1 MKRITDFFNRIY
13 KRAVDFILGFIR
25 FFYPNNIKKT
35 FSNENM
41 KRIFATKEG
50 WLNILYYA
58 SLIFIALVFLFPF
71 YLVLI
76 NSFKNKTDIIFS
88 PLEITNGFMRDFSN
102 YQNGIE
108 TTNFFRSILNSFLIT
123 VISVS
128 LILLFT
134 SMASWMIVRVKNRL
148 TRFLYYSF
156 VLAMVVPFQLLL
168 QPMVYMSSNWF
179 NLDNLLGINILYVGF
194 GAGLSVFIFTGFII
208 FVE

>member
-13 KRAVDFILGFIR
+13 KKAVDFILGFIR
-25 FFYPNNIKKT
+25 FFYPDNIKKT

-128 LILLFT
+128 LIL
-134 SMASWMIVRVKNRL
+134 
-148 TRFLYYSF
+148 
-156 VLAMVVPFQLLL
+156 
-168 QPMVYMSSNWF
+168 
-179 NLDNLLGINILYVGF
+179 
-194 GAGLSVFIFTGFII
+194 
-208 FVE
+208 